1 MRGWAARMRAPHG
14 LGLMKRRDFIAW
26 LTGAA
31 AGLPS
36 FWPLLA
42 RGQALPPS
50 SQTVANNSVGQ
61 VASVNGSATV
71 TWGNAGR
78 ASFKVADE
86 IYLKDVVQTDISSS
100 LGITFDDQTTFSL
113 SANTRIVIDAFVY
126 KEGGAGNN
134 ALFNV
139 ATGTVAAS
147 SFSTGKALVL
157 ARSRR
162 APAPAPFPF
171 ASVLAI
177 ASPPCL
183 FGFLRKRRRAIAAS
197 CSASMPLT
205 TLGDRWRFS
214 ESDCADPGS
223 QAGTINAI
231 ISAIIKVPV
240 GWPAFAAR
248 SRWPAAAQSPTT
260 SVRSASAEKH
270 FQRAETIVGKAR
282 SLSEVSHACISIGQ
296 RRGWH

>member
-86 IYLKDVVQTDISSS
+86 IYLKDVVQTDLSSS

-162 APAPAPFPF
+162 APAPFPF

-177 ASPPCL
+177 VSPPCL